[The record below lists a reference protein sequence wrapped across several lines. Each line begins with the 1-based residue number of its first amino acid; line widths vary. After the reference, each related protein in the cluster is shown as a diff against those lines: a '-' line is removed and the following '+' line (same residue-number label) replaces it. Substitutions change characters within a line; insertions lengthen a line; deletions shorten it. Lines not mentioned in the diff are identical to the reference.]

1 MKHAS
6 KLMAILLVLPIALGL
21 TSCAEVDNSIDRNP
35 LADQVKGMWW
45 TQYDADGTTLH
56 GDDYTRIINSLLLN
70 DDGTG
75 YACTMYFDNES
86 GAAVF
91 MLGGYTLQGGIKFN
105 YTTTADGRIHL
116 QFNADDPLNQE
127 YAKVVQSWTI
137 TYADRHI
144 NCTDGTDSHQL
155 DLATDDQSAW
165 LQSLFHH
172 YAGGASAVDYN
183 INDYRIKLGSDVCDP
198 ITADNW
204 REQGSIFLYVGGA
217 GSDQGIHDTN
227 GRTGYTQVNLP
238 WARSTVQS
246 NLPNG
251 FCDALTPENGW
262 LWVYNL
268 CGNRSTENGNF
279 FALYN
284 KFTGL
289 LRFFFYM
296 PSQFSSGND
305 HVWQVSMP
313 DNLALHGYWHYGLPI
328 DRTITNKALLGQTEQ
343 GTYMDYVTPWVDY
356 KSNDGLI
363 VPAGGWWAFDV
374 DLSTYRPGTS
384 LADNDNIRLQMRS
397 WTVEHVSLYSTMAA
411 QIDGTMKAN
420 MKLDQVTQKSTSAA
434 SGIMMGLKAVT
445 QAGSMVSSFYEGDW
459 IKGLGSLGDLIGTG
473 AKIAGVDD
481 ETKSGYEGTMDGTIS
496 LGLHGEMNTDG
507 TISQSV
513 PTTGF
518 YPVTLQLSDFD
529 LDEAPSLG
537 QGTWNLKTAP
547 VVYRSKNYN
556 RRPINYMTNDYVNP
570 YFFDPN
576 SIELELNPD
585 VFPEDQIEW
594 IEVDALCGGRKVMQ
608 PKNDNLRQA
617 FGLTLHTNYK
627 DRSEGSKLS
636 DESHGALL
644 DFLYA
649 TDDKQ
654 GMKELEEIYR
664 ADGKSYSLGYKG
676 EGDEWHYRQIEGRGK
691 DGFALEPQYTTYD
704 NDKIGSSLPFLE
716 VNVKVL
722 VKMKDRKAPIV
733 LSRNYLPEIKDYDVA
748 EMLAARTKTKPY
760 ASKMQGHTAL
770 YDYQMKRIKD
780 ICEMLSLE
788 YPYTSDDEMRLI
800 PTSGRDN
807 YNALF
812 DGNTSN
818 YWLCDW
824 NRYVEFY
831 STQPITPKRYYL
843 TTAGSDA
850 RYNPKNWVLKAKA
863 SQSDSW
869 TTIATV
875 TNDNKLPG
883 GKIERVGFDL
893 DITNKQ
899 WKYFR
904 FEVSAVQE
912 FSILKLAGFELDY

>member
-1 MKHAS
+1 MT
-6 KLMAILLVLPIALGL
+6 ILLVLPIALGL
-21 TSCAEVDNSIDRNP
+21 TSCAEVDNPIDRNP

-45 TQYDADGTTLH
+45 TLIDTEGTLPEEF
-56 GDDYTRIINSLLLN
+56 GGEGYTRVIEAMLLN
-70 DDGTG
+70 EDGTG
-75 YACTMYFDNES
+75 FGCSMFFNNES
-86 GAAVF
+86 DLPVWMF
-91 MLGGYTLQGGIKFN
+91 GGFTEQGLAPFS
-105 YTTTADGRIHL
+105 YTTTTDGRITL
-116 QFNADDPLNQE
+116 RFDQENTNKEFADFFKKWSLN
-127 YAKVVQSWTI
+127 
-137 TYADRHI
+137 YADGI
-144 NCTDGTDSHQL
+144 VNCSDGSQTFQMEKADE
-155 DLATDDQSAW
+155 AMEAW
-165 LQSLFHH
+165 LLSMFHH

-183 INDYRIKLGSDVCDP
+183 INDYRIKLGSDICDP

-204 REQGSIFLYVGGA
+204 REQGSIFLYVGGN
-217 GSDQGIHDTN
+217 GSDQSIHDTN

-238 WARSTVQS
+238 WARSTVQT
-246 NLPNG
+246 NLPEG
-251 FCDALTPENGW
+251 FCDALTPQNGW

-279 FALYN
+279 FVLYN

-313 DNLALHGYWHYGLPI
+313 DNLALHGYWHYGLPL
-328 DRTITNKALLGQTEQ
+328 DRTITSKALLGQTEQ

-356 KSNDGLI
+356 KSTDGLI

-384 LADNDNIRLQMRS
+384 LSDNDNIKLQMRS
-397 WTVEHVSLYSTMAA
+397 WNVQHVSLYSTLAA

-434 SGIMMGLKAVT
+434 SGIIMGLKAVT

-459 IKGLGSLGDLIGTG
+459 LKGLSSLGDLIGTG
-473 AKIAGVDD
+473 SKIAGVGD
-481 ETKSGYEGTMDGTIS
+481 ESKTGYKGTMDGTIS
-496 LGLHGEMNTDG
+496 LGLHGDMNTDG
-507 TISQSV
+507 IISQSV

-529 LDEAPSLG
+529 LDVAPSLG
-537 QGTWNLKTAP
+537 QGTWNLRTAP
-547 VVYRSKNYN
+547 VVYRSPYYN
-556 RRPINYMTNDYVNP
+556 LRDNSSYQDNWINP

-594 IEVDALCGGRKVMQ
+594 IEVDALCGSRKAMQ
-608 PKNDNLRQA
+608 PQNDNLRKA
-617 FGLTLHTNYK
+617 FGLALHTNYK
-627 DRSEGSKLS
+627 DRAAGKWLSYSESYG
-636 DESHGALL
+636 GALF

-649 TDDKQ
+649 ADDKQ
-654 GMKELEEIYR
+654 GMKEEEVIYM
-664 ADGKSYSLGYKG
+664 DNGKNYSMGYKG
-676 EGDEWHYRQIEGRGK
+676 EDDVTLYRQIVGRGK
-691 DGFALEPQYTTYD
+691 DGFALEPQYTTYAYEQY
-704 NDKIGSSLPFLE
+704 GCSLPFLE

-722 VKMKDRKAPIV
+722 VKMKNRQAPIV
-733 LSRNYLPEIKDYDVA
+733 LSRNYLPEIKDYSVDA
-748 EMLAARTKTKPY
+748 LQAARTKTKPY

-780 ICEMLSLE
+780 ICEMMSLE

-807 YNALF
+807 YGDLF
-812 DGNTSN
+812 DGNTAT
-818 YWLCDW
+818 YWLCDYD
-824 NRYVEFY
+824 RYVEFY
-831 STQPITPKRYYL
+831 STRPITPKHYYL
-843 TTAGSDA
+843 TTAGSKA

-875 TNDNKLPG
+875 TNDSKLPG

-893 DITNKQ
+893 DITGKQ

-904 FEVSAVQE
+904 FEVGAVQQ
-912 FSILKLAGFELDY
+912 FSILNLAELELDY

>member
-1 MKHAS
+1 
-6 KLMAILLVLPIALGL
+6 MAILLILLIALGL
-21 TSCAEVDNSIDRNP
+21 ASCAEVDNPIDRNP
-35 LADQVKGMWW
+35 LAGQVKGMWW
-45 TQYDADGTTLH
+45 EQYDADGTTLH

-137 TYADRHI
+137 TYADGHI

-155 DLATDDQSAW
+155 DPATDDQSAW

-204 REQGSIFLYVGGA
+204 REQGSIFLYVGGN
-217 GSDQGIHDTN
+217 GSDQSIHDTN

-262 LWVYNL
+262 QWVYNL

-384 LADNDNIRLQMRS
+384 LADNDNIKLQMRS

-547 VVYRSKNYN
+547 VVYRSMNYN
-556 RRPINYMTNDYVNP
+556 RRPINYIENDYVNP

-585 VFPEDQIEW
+585 IFPEDQIEW

-649 TDDKQ
+649 ADDKQ

-843 TTAGSDA
+843 TTAGSEA

-875 TNDNKLPG
+875 SNDSKLPG
-883 GKIERVGFDL
+883 DKIERVGFDL

-912 FSILKLAGFELDY
+912 FSILKLAEFELEY